1 MVGMGLGWLL
11 MAMGSGLGAADWV
24 VSANENKLDLV
35 TGAQRLF
42 RDASP
47 DTVSLLDFSRYP
59 PAIRH
64 LTNISNTVL
73 GPPSNV
79 ALSPDQRHL
88 LIADSIVL
96 DAGRTNGWRP
106 QQRIHV
112 IDLTVE
118 PPRVTSTSDIGLQ
131 PSGVVF
137 NADGKRVAVANR
149 AEGSVSVFR
158 FEAGQ
163 LTRIQ
168 SIRIADPEAEVSDVA
183 SSPDG
188 RWLVASITRAGV
200 LAVLKWKD
208 ETVVDT
214 GRRISVYGRPYRVMF
229 TPDGTQVLTSGAGAG
244 NGLDTDALTV
254 VELRGEQFE
263 SVDFVPLAAG
273 PESFDISPDGR
284 LAVAV
289 LMNGSN
295 TAPDGPLYRDHGLV
309 VLLAREQG
317 RWTRRQVMPTGRI
330 PEGVVFT
337 PDGRHAVV
345 QCHPD
350 RELRVYPVQG
360 GMLGEVSLRIPMPG
374 WPSGMGAGRR

>member
-1 MVGMGLGWLL
+1 
-11 MAMGSGLGAADWV
+11 MAMGHGLIAADWV

-35 TGAQRLF
+35 TGAQRVLSES
-42 RDASP
+42 AP
-47 DTVSLLDFSRYP
+47 DTVSLLDFSQFP

-64 LTNISNTVL
+64 LTNIANTVL

-79 ALSPDQRHL
+79 ALSPDQRHV

-112 IDLTVE
+112 LDLSVE
-118 PPRVTSTSDIGLQ
+118 PPRVTSTVDTGLQ
-131 PSGVVF
+131 PSGIVF

-158 FEAGQ
+158 FVNGQ
-163 LTRIQ
+163 LTRTQ
-168 SIRIADPEAEVSDVA
+168 SVRIADPEAEVSDVA

-200 LAVLKWKD
+200 LAVLKWQD
-208 ETVVDT
+208 DAVVDT

-244 NGLDTDALTV
+244 TGLDTDALTV
-254 VELRGEQFE
+254 VELRGEKFE
-263 SVDFVPLAAG
+263 TVDFVPLAAG

-337 PDGRHAVV
+337 PDGRHVVV

-350 RELRVYPVQG
+350 RELRVYPVAG
-360 GMLGEVSLRIPMPG
+360 GMLGEVTLRIPTPG

>member
-11 MAMGSGLGAADWV
+11 MAMGSGLAAADWV
-24 VSANENKLDLV
+24 VSANENKIDLV
-35 TGAQRLF
+35 TGAQRVF
-42 RDASP
+42 PDAAP
-47 DTVSLLDFSRYP
+47 DTVSLLDFSQFP
-59 PAIRH
+59 PGIRH
-64 LTNISNTVL
+64 LTNIANTVL

-118 PPRVTSTSDIGLQ
+118 PPRVTSTSDTGLQ

-263 SVDFVPLAAG
+263 TVDIVPLAAG

-295 TAPDGPLYRDHGLV
+295 TAPDGPLYRDHGLM

-317 RWTRRQVMPTGRI
+317 HWTRRQVMPTGRI

-337 PDGRHAVV
+337 PDGRHLVV

-350 RELRVYPVQG
+350 RDLRVYPVQG
-360 GMLGEVSLRIPMPG
+360 GMLGGVSLRIPMPG